1 MQRNNK
7 SMQIRVE
14 TRILNDVVVVVPEIF
29 QDGRGFFTETFRA
42 DQFKDLGL
50 PTEFVQDNH
59 SRSAKGV
66 VRGLH
71 FQWEPPMGKLMRVTA
86 GSAFLVAVD
95 IRKGSP
101 TLGQWVG
108 VEASTENRRCVWAP
122 AGFAR
127 GFCALRE
134 GTEIQY
140 KCTGLY
146 NSHAESAIRW
156 DDPAIGIKWPLTDA
170 IVSDKDRKARTLSEW
185 LASPESEKF
194 QIIAER
200 EFLGV
205 NGS

>member
-1 MQRNNK
+1 
-7 SMQIRVE
+7 MQIKVE
-14 TRILNDVVVVVPEIF
+14 SRSLNGVVVVVPEIF
-29 QDGRGFFTETFRA
+29 QDERGFFIEAFRT
-42 DQFKDLGL
+42 DQFKALGL

-59 SRSAKGV
+59 SKSAKGV

-86 GSAFLVAVD
+86 GAAFLVAVD

-101 TLGQWVG
+101 SLGQWVG

-127 GFCALRE
+127 GFCALAE

-146 NSHAESAIRW
+146 NGRAESAIRW
-156 DDPAIGIKWPLTDA
+156 NDSEIGVNWPMTDV
-170 IVSDKDRKARTLSEW
+170 IVSDKDRKARTLGEW
-185 LASPESEKF
+185 LASPESENF
-194 QIIAER
+194 QYSVDR
-200 EFLGV
+200 EMQEV
-205 NGS
+205 NRS